1 MPIVISQL
9 GTSLPG
15 PRDSVKHVN
24 TFVGLLPVEK
34 GESVVRELLNN
45 EKRMSLQFSSHMSSL
60 RRVSCKRKR
69 LNESGS
75 QFLG

>member
-1 MPIVISQL
+1 MHIVISQL

-34 GESVVRELLNN
+34 GESVRAEIVERREANVAPVVITHV
-45 EKRMSLQFSSHMSSL
+45 FSQT
-60 RRVSCKRKR
+60 R
-69 LNESGS
+69 
-75 QFLG
+75 FL